1 MDMEVEDAARAS
13 SKHSLVLADDHPLT
27 SAGLAGILESRDTME
42 VVATAANGIEAI
54 ASIKTLQPDCAVLD
68 LVMPG
73 ANGLEVVAESRR
85 WSPDTR
91 YAIVTGTR
99 EASMFQALVTAG
111 VSGLFLKTTSPVDL
125 LLGIE
130 RVCNG
135 ETVFVPEV
143 TAFMEAEEETNEL
156 TSREMQVLQSLAKG
170 RSNREIAEVLGVSPK
185 TVDSHRSNI
194 MRKFGV
200 HSIATLLV
208 EAMRQGLIGLENQP

>member
-1 MDMEVEDAARAS
+1 MEVEDAARAS

>member
-1 MDMEVEDAARAS
+1 VDMEVEDAARAS